1 MGLAYTTNLQY
12 VWGRVPME
20 MTRMPSTSENRD
32 SLRAYLEANRRVQ
45 AAQTEATQ
53 YIPVTILNSFLGVAL
68 WGGLSSK
75 DEPTP
80 LEVIAERLGITPQ
93 TLSTHLRYL
102 GDKYRE
108 GKEGMGLVELDT
120 YVLNRR
126 MKVARLTP
134 KGRAL
139 ADQLMYI
146 LRGATN
152 DNPPQGQS
160 V

>member
-1 MGLAYTTNLQY
+1 MATT
-12 VWGRVPME
+12 
-20 MTRMPSTSENRD
+20 SDNRD
-32 SLRAYLEANRRVQ
+32 TLRAYLEANRRVQ
-45 AAQTEATQ
+45 AAQTEDTQ
-53 YIPVTILNSFLGVAL
+53 YIPITILNSFLGVAL
-68 WGGLSSK
+68 WGGLTSK

-80 LEVIAERLGITPQ
+80 LEVIAERLCITPQ

-102 GDKYRE
+102 GDKYRD

-126 MKVARLTP
+126 MKVAKLTP

-152 DNPPQGQS
+152 DNPPQGQGI
-160 V
+160 

>member
-1 MGLAYTTNLQY
+1 METHEMTTN
-12 VWGRVPME
+12 
-20 MTRMPSTSENRD
+20 SENRD

-45 AAQTEATQ
+45 AAQTDATQ

-68 WGGLSSK
+68 WGGYSNRE
-75 DEPTP
+75 EPTP

-102 GDKYRE
+102 GDRYRE

-126 MKVARLTP
+126 MKVARLTA
-134 KGRAL
+134 KGKAL

-146 LRGATN
+146 LRGTQN
-152 DNPPQGQS
+152 DNPPQGQGI
-160 V
+160 

>member
-1 MGLAYTTNLQY
+1 MTTN
-12 VWGRVPME
+12 
-20 MTRMPSTSENRD
+20 SENRD

-45 AAQTEATQ
+45 AAQTDATQ

-68 WGGLSSK
+68 WGGYSNRE
-75 DEPTP
+75 EPTP

-102 GDKYRE
+102 GDRYRE

-126 MKVARLTP
+126 MKVARLTA
-134 KGRAL
+134 KGKAL

-146 LRGATN
+146 LRGTHD
-152 DNPPQGQS
+152 DNPPQGQGI
-160 V
+160 